1 MRQRLFASVLA
12 ILLAAPSAAFAQG
25 QPRLASSIKKAAAS
39 TVPQPSNHAPR
50 QANRYFWPGLVII
63 GVGATLAT
71 LAATAAKK
79 ETCGVAS
86 IGFDVIGGCV
96 DETNKPLLWLGI
108 GAAAGG
114 ATLLTIGGTRHQ
126 VAVGPGVVQY
136 RVRF

>member
-12 ILLAAPSAAFAQG
+12 IVLAVPSAAFAQG
-25 QPRLASSIKKAAAS
+25 KPRLASAIRDAAVQAAAQS
-39 TVPQPSNHAPR
+39 PMPPAHQ
-50 QANRYFWPGLVII
+50 QNRYFWPGLVII
-63 GVGATLAT
+63 GAGATLAT

-126 VAVGPGVVQY
+126 VAIAPGVVQY

>member
-1 MRQRLFASVLA
+1 MRQKLFASVLA

-25 QPRLASSIKKAAAS
+25 KPRLASAIRQAAAQAAAQSPALS
-39 TVPQPSNHAPR
+39 THQ
-50 QANRYFWPGLVII
+50 QNRYFWPGLVIM
-63 GVGATLAT
+63 GAGATLAT

-114 ATLLTIGGTRHQ
+114 ATLLAIGGTRHQ
-126 VAVGPGVVQY
+126 VSVGPGVVQY